1 MQLSSLTSPNAP
13 ETLLTP
19 GEHQVLED
27 FLSRATRL
35 PKAGRIETVTLFGS
49 RARGGSHEG
58 SDLDV
63 AVFCDG
69 LRDRELERQILDAAI
84 EAMFEL
90 DAMEIRLHPVVLFE
104 GESRHSAMLRRNI
117 DREGIVLWQR
127 R

>member
-1 MQLSSLTSPNAP
+1 MQLSSLTSPHAP

-19 GEHQVLED
+19 GERQVLED
-27 FLSRATRL
+27 FLSRAMRL
-35 PKAGRIETVTLFGS
+35 PKARRIKTITLFGS

-63 AVFCDG
+63 TMFCDG
-69 LRDRELERQILDAAI
+69 FRDRELERQILDAAI
-84 EAMFEL
+84 EAMYEL